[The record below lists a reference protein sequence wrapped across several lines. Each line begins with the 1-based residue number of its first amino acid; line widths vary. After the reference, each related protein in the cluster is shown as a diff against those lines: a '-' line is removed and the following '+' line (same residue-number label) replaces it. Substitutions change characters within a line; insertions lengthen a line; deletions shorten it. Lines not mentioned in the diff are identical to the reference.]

1 MPSDFLSNNT
11 ISNTSMFD
19 ANDLFSSTY
28 TSAFDFGDLLSK
40 LSSGTTNKK
49 NINENNAPSNEYDW
63 KNAYLILKDDFDSYK
78 KRVENA
84 RQTEKKNLIKEI
96 IKGFLDVVE
105 YALFTYKAKNKMG
118 TYTKEDEMILN
129 KLSDF
134 LKAYDVHPM
143 KNPVGQTFDHRLHE
157 AVFSDTS
164 EMFESG
170 TVTMVISH
178 GYMIG
183 DEVLRYAKVAV
194 AT

>member
-1 MPSDFLSNNT
+1 
-11 ISNTSMFD
+11 MFD
-19 ANDLFSSTY
+19 VNNLFSSTN

-40 LSSGTTNKK
+40 FSSGNKK
-49 NINENNAPSNEYDW
+49 NVNENNVPSDEYDW

-78 KRVENA
+78 KRMENT
-84 RQTEKKNLIKEI
+84 RQMEKSNLTKEI

-143 KNPVGQTFDHRLHE
+143 KDPVGQTFDHRLHE
-157 AVFSDTS
+157 AVISDTS

-194 AT
+194 AS

>member
-1 MPSDFLSNNT
+1 MPSDFLSNSA

-19 ANDLFSSTY
+19 ANNLFSSAN

-40 LSSGTTNKK
+40 LSSVNK
-49 NINENNAPSNEYDW
+49 NVNENNVPSNEYDW
-63 KNAYLILKDDFDSYK
+63 KNAYLTLKDDFDSYR

-84 RQTEKKNLIKEI
+84 RKTEKRNLTKEI

-134 LKAYDVHPM
+134 LKAYDIHPM
-143 KNPVGQTFDHRLHE
+143 KDPVGQMFDHRLHE
-157 AVFSDTS
+157 AVFSDMS
-164 EMFESG
+164 KMFESG

>member
-1 MPSDFLSNNT
+1 MPSDFLSNNE
-11 ISNTSMFD
+11 IYNTTMF
-19 ANDLFSSTY
+19 NENNLFSSTN
-28 TSAFDFGDLLSK
+28 TSAFDFIDLLSK
-40 LSSGTTNKK
+40 LSSGNK
-49 NINENNAPSNEYDW
+49 NVNENNEQSDEYDW
-63 KNAYLILKDDFDSYK
+63 KNAYLILKNDFDSYR

-84 RQTEKKNLIKEI
+84 RQMEKRNLTKEI
-96 IKGFLDVVE
+96 INGFLDVVE
-105 YALFTYKAKNKMG
+105 YALFTFKAKNKMG

-143 KNPVGQTFDHRLHE
+143 KDPVGQAFDNRLHE

>member
-1 MPSDFLSNNT
+1 
-11 ISNTSMFD
+11 MFD
-19 ANDLFSSTY
+19 ANNLFSSAN
-28 TSAFDFGDLLSK
+28 TSAFDFGDLWSK
-40 LSSGTTNKK
+40 FASGERKK
-49 NINENNAPSNEYDW
+49 NVNENNVPSGEYDW
-63 KNAYLILKDDFDSYK
+63 KNAYLTLKDDFDSYR

-84 RQTEKKNLIKEI
+84 RQTEKRNLTKEI

-143 KNPVGQTFDHRLHE
+143 KDPVGQTFDHRLHE
-157 AVFSDTS
+157 AVYSDTS